1 VYRKDPTHYRAIG
14 TEKSLAAMLDP
25 DKHRIRRNALN
36 PIFSKRTVASK
47 QQLVLEKVFN
57 AVAYI
62 NRRSKDNL
70 PIDMDL
76 LFRRITASLSHPLT

>member
-1 VYRKDPTHYRAIG
+1 
-14 TEKSLAAMLDP
+14 MLDP
-25 DKHRIRRNALN
+25 DRHRIRRNALN
-36 PIFSKRTVASK
+36 QIFSKRTVARK

-76 LFRRITASLSHPLT
+76 LFRRITASLFYPFT